1 MSASSGLLS
10 KLLADAPSA
19 AADFSISIAAGAIG
33 MRRRTRRI
41 DSHDS
46 PLPDAGLRGINA
58 VSNLLLELCLVALH
72 VSSIRRASMQRAL
85 CLLTMRVAGS
95 RELACKAHLHNCTVV
110 P

>member
-10 KLLADAPSA
+10 KLLADSPSA
-19 AADFSISIAAGAIG
+19 AADFSIIAAGAIG
-33 MRRRTRRI
+33 MQRRTRRI

-72 VSSIRRASMQRAL
+72 VSSIRRASVRRAL
-85 CLLTMRVAGS
+85 CLLTTRVAGS
-95 RELACKAHLHNCTVV
+95 RELACKPHLHVYTVV

>member
-58 VSNLLLELCLVALH
+58 VSNLLELCLVALH
-72 VSSIRRASMQRAL
+72 VSSIRQASMRRAL
-85 CLLTMRVAGS
+85 CLLTTRVAGS
-95 RELACKAHLHNCTVV
+95 RELACKAHLHDCTVV